1 MIVESSSRPV
11 VVTVLSCSKLLG
23 LLKTWHEKGIFVL
36 DHDMNCQSHI
46 INGSNLEYKVLQRYK
61 FWYGC
66 SWFFSIWRE
75 FLFKHF
81 AGRKKKK
88 YESFFDIIN
97 WWNDLLQNLTT
108 NFFGISNLDWL
119 DVSMR
124 YIDANYIKMPIK
136 IVSVKVRSFRLKRFT
151 IFKAN
156 NSHTI

>member
-81 AGRKKKK
+81 AGRKKK

-97 WWNDLLQNLTT
+97 WWNDPLQNLTT
-108 NFFGISNLDWL
+108 NFFEINNHTTFQENSVQERIEIIISDFYFRQKL
-119 DVSMR
+119 
-124 YIDANYIKMPIK
+124 
-136 IVSVKVRSFRLKRFT
+136 SFEFWHLFCLR
-151 IFKAN
+151 II
-156 NSHTI
+156 HQ